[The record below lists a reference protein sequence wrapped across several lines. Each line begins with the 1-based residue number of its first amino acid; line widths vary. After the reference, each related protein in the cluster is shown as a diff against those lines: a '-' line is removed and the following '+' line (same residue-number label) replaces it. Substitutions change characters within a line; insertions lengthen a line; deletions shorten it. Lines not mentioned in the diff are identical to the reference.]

1 MTIYTSPFPAVEK
14 WSDQG
19 LFDFIFE
26 NNDKIQP
33 NNVALVDAGT
43 GTEVT
48 YKQLINDSLKFGH
61 GLSQRYK
68 PGQTMLIFSPNSI
81 IYPSLL
87 FGAQAAAMV
96 ATTANSSYTPNE
108 LAHQINIS
116 DADLLLV
123 GSNLVDVA
131 KKAVQE
137 AGLKESQIFVLPGVD
152 GKINL
157 QGLESYE
164 VLIGS
169 GKGFKQLKV
178 PDIYAPA
185 YLPFSSGT
193 TGRGKGVAVS
203 TFNITSVSLQLRQV
217 KGLFDGPEV
226 VIGVLP
232 LYHIYGL
239 IVLLHQTLLNGGTI
253 VLLTKFDLP
262 LFLESVQRYKA
273 TVALLVPPI
282 ALALAKHPIV
292 DKFDLSS
299 LRWIMSGAAPLSAD
313 LQTVL
318 ERRLKHKTLILQGY
332 GMSETTSVGL
342 LPDISQ
348 EVKAGTVGRLLASVE
363 ARLVDPQT
371 GKDAKAGE
379 PGELWLRGNNIMKGY
394 HKNEKATAETINKD
408 RWLMTGDVCIRS
420 EDGVYTI
427 VDRTKELIKY
437 KGFQV
442 PPAELEG
449 LLLECPLV
457 ADAAVIGVWS
467 EADATEFP
475 RAYIVP
481 DAAQKDDQDLAK
493 KVQKFVADRV
503 APHKKLR
510 GGVFLLDVI
519 PKSPSGKI
527 LRKDLRTLAAKEGEA
542 QSKL

>member
-1 MTIYTSPFPAVEK
+1 MTIYTSPFPPVSK

-19 LFDFIFE
+19 LFDFLFE
-26 NNDKIQP
+26 NNDRIQP
-33 NNVALVDAGT
+33 DKVALVDAGT
-43 GTEVT
+43 GTKLT
-48 YKQLINDSLKFGH
+48 YKQLISDSLKLGH

-68 PGQTMLIFSPNSI
+68 PGQTVLIFSPNSI

-87 FGAQAAAMV
+87 FGTQAAAMV

-108 LAHQINIS
+108 LAHQINVS

-123 GSNLVDVA
+123 GSDLVDVA
-131 KKAVQE
+131 KKAVKE

-169 GKGFKQLKV
+169 GKGFKQLKIS
-178 PDIYAPA
+178 DIHAPA

-203 TFNITSVSLQLRQV
+203 TFNITSVSLQLNQV
-217 KGLFDGPEV
+217 KGLLDGPEIV
-226 VIGVLP
+226 MGVLP

-253 VLLTKFDLP
+253 VLLAKFDLP
-262 LFLESVQRYKA
+262 LFLESIQRYKA

-292 DKFDLSS
+292 DKFGLSS

-318 ERRLKHKTLILQGY
+318 ERRLKGKTLILQGY

-342 LPDISQ
+342 LPDIRQ
-348 EVKAGTVGRLLASVE
+348 KVIPGTVGRLLPSVE

-408 RWLMTGDVCIRS
+408 RWLLTGDVCIRS
-420 EDGVYTI
+420 EDGVYKI

-449 LLLECPLV
+449 LLFECPLV

-467 EADATEFP
+467 EEDATEFP

-481 DAAQKDDQDLAK
+481 DAAHKDDKDLAK
-493 KVQKFVADRV
+493 KVQTFVADRV

-542 QSKL
+542 KGKL